1 MTLLERI
8 NEKSIL
14 KILGDEYKVLGK
26 TFYVTE
32 KEPDVMYAKILLQNH
47 YVLVI
52 SPEDMVFYFGKDVG
66 TIVDFSG
73 FNEHVT
79 YNQNLF
85 HQVNHDYQIVVS
97 IEFGS
102 PLKVEG
108 EVEFW
113 DYEYEDNVISVAVNS
128 RTKSRADVIAKYIS
142 EDDIDII

>member
-1 MTLLERI
+1 MTLLEKI
-8 NEKSIL
+8 NENSIL
-14 KILGDEYKVLGK
+14 KILEDEYKVLGK

-32 KEPDVMYAKILLQNH
+32 KEPDVMYAKILLNNH
-47 YVLVI
+47 YVLVV
-52 SPEDMVFYFGKDVG
+52 SPEDRIIYFGKDVG
-66 TIVDFSG
+66 TIADFSG
-73 FNEHVT
+73 FNEQVN
-79 YNQNLF
+79 YDQNIYC
-85 HQVNHDYQIVVS
+85 QVNHDYQIVVS

-102 PLKVEG
+102 PIKVEG

>member
-1 MTLLERI
+1 MTLLEKI
-8 NEKSIL
+8 NENSIL
-14 KILGDEYKVLGK
+14 KILEDEYKVLGK

-32 KEPDVMYAKILLQNH
+32 KEPDVMYAKILLNNH

-52 SPEDMVFYFGKDVG
+52 SPEDRIIYFGKDVG
-66 TIVDFSG
+66 TIADFSG
-73 FNEHVT
+73 FNEHVN
-79 YNQNLF
+79 YDKNLF

-102 PLKVEG
+102 PIKVEG

-113 DYEYEDNVISVAVNS
+113 DYEYEDNIISVAVNS

-142 EDDIDII
+142 EDFIEII

>member
-1 MTLLERI
+1 MTLLEKI
-8 NEKSIL
+8 NENSIL
-14 KILGDEYKVLGK
+14 KILEDEYKVLGK

-32 KEPDVMYAKILLQNH
+32 KEPDVMYAKILLNNH
-47 YVLVI
+47 YVLVV
-52 SPEDMVFYFGKDVG
+52 SPEDRIIYFGKDVG
-66 TIVDFSG
+66 TIADFSG
-73 FNEHVT
+73 FNEQVN
-79 YNQNLF
+79 YDQNIYY
-85 HQVNHDYQIVVS
+85 QVNHDYQIVVS

-102 PLKVEG
+102 PIKVEG

>member
-1 MTLLERI
+1 MTLLEKI
-8 NEKSIL
+8 NENSIL
-14 KILGDEYKVLGK
+14 KILEDEYKVLGK

-32 KEPDVMYAKILLQNH
+32 KEPDVMYAKILLNNH

-52 SPEDMVFYFGKDVG
+52 SPEDRIIYFGKDVG
-66 TIVDFSG
+66 TIADFSG
-73 FNEHVT
+73 FNEHVN
-79 YNQNLF
+79 YDKNLF

-102 PLKVEG
+102 PIKVEG

-113 DYEYEDNVISVAVNS
+113 DYEYEDNIISVAVNS

-142 EDDIDII
+142 EDVIEII